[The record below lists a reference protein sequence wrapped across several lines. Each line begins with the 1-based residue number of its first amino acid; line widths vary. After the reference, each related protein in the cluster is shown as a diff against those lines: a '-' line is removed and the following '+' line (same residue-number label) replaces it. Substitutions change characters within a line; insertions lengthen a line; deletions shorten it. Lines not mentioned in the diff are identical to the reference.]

1 MKYIDLFA
9 GAGGLSEGF
18 IRTGFSPVAHVE
30 MNTNAVD
37 TLKTRMAYY
46 HLLNSGKLN
55 IYNDYLKGKI
65 NKEELYRNIPAS
77 LLNTCMCKTISE
89 ETIDDIFSQ
98 IDIELKGDK
107 IDVIIGGP
115 PCQAY
120 SLVGRS
126 IKSAKDKEKL
136 KNNEKIEDDP
146 RNFLYLQYCKF
157 LKKYKPKMFVFE
169 NVLGLIT
176 AQGGKFYKNFKAL
189 ARRCGYCVEDQVLQ
203 ADKYGVMQSRK
214 RVIIV
219 GWLKELDLKYPEIQE
234 VSFEET
240 INDMFSDL
248 PKLNPGEENNKY
260 KKKEI
265 NKYLL
270 ESRIRTKHDVLT
282 QHIARPNINRDRE
295 IYRRTILK
303 WNNGHQRL
311 HYDELPEELKSHK
324 NRKSFVDRYKVV
336 EGDTSACHTMMAHIS
351 KDGHYYIHPDISQ
364 ARSISVREAAR
375 IQSFPDN
382 YYFEGGRTAAF
393 MQIGNAVP
401 PLMAEAI
408 AKGIKKLL
416 EKD

>member
-18 IRTGFSPVAHVE
+18 IRQGFSPVAHIE
-30 MNTNAVD
+30 MNNNAVD

-46 HLLNSGKLN
+46 HLLKNDKLS

-65 NKEELYRNIPAS
+65 KKEDLYKQVPET

-89 ETIDDIFSQ
+89 DTIDDIFSQ
-98 IDIELKGDK
+98 IDLELKGEQV
-107 IDVIIGGP
+107 DVIIGGP

-126 IKSAKDKEKL
+126 TKSAQDKEKL
-136 KNNEKIEDDP
+136 KNNEEIEDDP

-157 LKKYKPKMFVFE
+157 LKRYKPKMFVFE
-169 NVLGLIT
+169 NVLCLKT
-176 AQGGKFYKNFKAL
+176 AQNGRFYKNFKAL
-189 ARRCGYCVEDQVLQ
+189 ARRCGYCVDDRVLQ

-219 GWLKELDLKYPEIQE
+219 GWLKDSNLRYPEIRE
-234 VSFEET
+234 VAFNET

-248 PKLNPGEENNKY
+248 PKLSPGEENNKY
-260 KKKEI
+260 KKVEI
-265 NKYLL
+265 NNYLI
-270 ESRIRTKHDVLT
+270 ESKIRTEDDILT
-282 QHIARPNINRDRE
+282 QHIARPNIERDRE

-303 WNNGHQRL
+303 WNDGHQRL
-311 HYDELPEELKSHK
+311 HYDELPEDLKTHK

-351 KDGHYYIHPDISQ
+351 KDGHYYIHPDLKQ

-382 YYFEGGRTAAF
+382 YYFEGGRTSAF

-408 AKGIKKLL
+408 AKGIKNLL
-416 EKD
+416 TEE